1 MLSVDNCHG
10 TYIKQSPLFD
20 DFLVIVSGL
29 RNEMFKNR
37 FFHTVVRVS
46 GVRFLLHKIGIPFHI
61 YA

>member
-10 TYIKQSPLFD
+10 TYIKQSPLFVE
-20 DFLVIVSGL
+20 FLVIFSGL

-46 GVRFLLHKIGIPFHI
+46 GV
-61 YA
+61 